1 MSFMKTIAATMLAA
15 AMAWTGH
22 SIAQAQTVDE
32 IIKRGKVVIAVDVTT
47 PPYGRIGANGEP
59 EGHEP
64 DFARLIAKHLGVPVE
79 LVPVTTQN
87 RIPFLLS
94 NRVDMVVSIFSI
106 TPERAKQIWFSIP
119 YSFEASVLVAPKATE
134 VKSLDDLRGKRVAVP
149 RGTVQD
155 TILTEANIPNI
166 NIMRYDDEATAIQA
180 MMSRQV
186 DVLGTGT
193 LVAQEMNKRQP
204 GQNYETKYTLR
215 AFHQG
220 VGIRRGQA
228 DLLQWL
234 NTTIY
239 FMKNNGEIAALRRKY
254 MDQELPPLPV
264 F

>member
-1 MSFMKTIAATMLAA
+1 MTFRRRIAATLAA
-15 AMAWTGH
+15 LVLAGAAIG
-22 SIAQAQTVDE
+22 SADAQTVDD

-47 PPYGRIGANGEP
+47 PPYGRMGADGQP

-64 DFARLIAKHLGVPVE
+64 DVARLIAKHLGVPAE

-119 YSFEASVLVAPKATE
+119 YSYEASVLVAPKATE
-134 VKSLDDLRGKRVAVP
+134 VKSLQDLRGKRVAVP

-155 TILTEANIPNI
+155 TILTEAAIPNLT
-166 NIMRYDDEATAIQA
+166 IMRYDDESTAIQA
-180 MMSRQV
+180 MMARQV

-204 GQNYETKYTLR
+204 GPNYETKYTLR

-220 VGIRRGQA
+220 VGIRRGQT

-239 FMKNNGEIAALRRKY
+239 FMKNNGELDALRRKY
-254 MDQELPPLPV
+254 MEQELPPLPV